1 MLDLLS
7 ACIDQ
12 HSQTYIWTVH
22 ECTLSLSV
30 IHVFDFRKNK
40 LWAQRSMC
48 EFRFSKDTF
57 AHKCTSINTSS
68 NVSFEMQRNSSS
80 QTMSYPF
87 IILYANKSVQW
98 VRFNIYILSS
108 SFFWGGGVSKSN
120 HIVHQGSISKCT
132 FISNGPNMI
141 NSYENSYYVIVDQMI
156 LVIKEL
162 FNDNF
167 TVYFVSS
174 GQLAITKDIFVHN
187 PSEICRLHTKIDQ
200 FNKSENLLLQTSM

>member
-7 ACIDQ
+7 TCIDQ

-30 IHVFDFRKNK
+30 IFDFRKNK

-57 AHKCTSINTSS
+57 AHKCTSI
-68 NVSFEMQRNSSS
+68 F
-80 QTMSYPF
+80 YLF
-87 IILYANKSVQW
+87 
-98 VRFNIYILSS
+98 FHFFHLSHH
-108 SFFWGGGVSKSN
+108 K
-120 HIVHQGSISKCT
+120 GSISKCT

-141 NSYENSYYVIVDQMI
+141 NPYENSYYVIVDQMI

-174 GQLAITKDIFVHN
+174 DKQAIIKDFLVHN
-187 PSEICRLHTKIDQ
+187 PSEICRQCTKIYQ
-200 FNKSENLLLQTSM
+200 FNKSENLLLQTSMRLDKYFPDVHSQLNFII